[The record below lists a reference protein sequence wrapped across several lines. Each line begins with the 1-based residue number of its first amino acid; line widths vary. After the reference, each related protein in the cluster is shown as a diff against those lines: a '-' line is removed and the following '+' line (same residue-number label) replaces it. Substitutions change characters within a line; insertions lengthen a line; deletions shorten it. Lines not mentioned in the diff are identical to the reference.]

1 MNSVLSRKTAVSG
14 ALALALAIACSACGG
29 SSPAKSGPP
38 TTATLSQQL
47 LHIDSTID
55 ATLKKD
61 TVQGQL
67 AQSNAKYSVAFGLA
81 ASEINKLHWPKSM
94 KPQVTPLVTALQTMA
109 ALATK
114 VSVAAAKP
122 QTVQANVLAMAQ
134 ENLKLMEEEKVEFID
149 ANALRH
155 DLGIPAVTTT
165 TTASTPGVIG
175 PGAA

>member
-1 MNSVLSRKTAVSG
+1 MNAVSSRKTRAWG
-14 ALALALAIACSACGG
+14 AAALALVIACSACG
-29 SSPAKSGPP
+29 SSPGKSGPP
-38 TTATLSQQL
+38 TAATLGQQL

-55 ATLKKD
+55 AKLKDD

-67 AQSNAKYSVAFGLA
+67 VESNAKYSVAFSQA
-81 ASEINKLHWPKSM
+81 ASEIKKLHWPASM

-134 ENLKLMEEEKVEFID
+134 QNLKLMEEEKVEFTD

-165 TTASTPGVIG
+165 TTASSGGVLG
-175 PGAA
+175 PTGG

>member
-1 MNSVLSRKTAVSG
+1 MNAVWSRKTGVWGAA
-14 ALALALAIACSACGG
+14 ALALVIACSACG
-29 SSPAKSGPP
+29 SPAKSGPP
-38 TTATLSQQL
+38 TSATLGQQL

-55 ATLKKD
+55 AKLKKD
-61 TVQGQL
+61 TIQGHL
-67 AQSNAKYSVAFGLA
+67 AESNAKYAVDFGQA
-81 ASEINKLHWPKSM
+81 ASEIKKLQWPESM
-94 KPQVTPLVTALQTMA
+94 KPQVTPLVTALRSMA

-134 ENLKLMEEEKVEFID
+134 QNLKLMEEEKVEFTD

-165 TTASTPGVIG
+165 TTASSPGVLG
-175 PGAA
+175 PGSA

>member
-1 MNSVLSRKTAVSG
+1 MNAAPSRKTAVPG
-14 ALALALAIACSACGG
+14 ALVLALVIACSACGG

-55 ATLKKD
+55 AQLSKD
-61 TVQGQL
+61 TVQGHL
-67 AQSNAKYSVAFGLA
+67 AESNAKYSVAFAQA
-81 ASEINKLHWPKSM
+81 ASEISKLHWPESM
-94 KPQVTPLVTALQTMA
+94 KAQVTPLVA
-109 ALATK
+109 ALRTMSSEATK

-134 ENLKLMEEEKVEFID
+134 ENLKLMEEEKTEFVD

-175 PGAA
+175 PGSA